1 MADKKVNY
9 DLDDLEI
16 DLFITGIWRQYG
28 YDFRQY
34 SRAHI
39 KRRILHYIGKMN
51 YQSVSMLQH
60 DVLHDP
66 EVFRN
71 LLPEFSIN
79 VTEMFRDPNFFN
91 FLREEVVPYL
101 KSFPRLKI
109 WHAGCSSGE
118 EVYSMAILLKEEGL
132 YDRSIIYA
140 TDFNDRI
147 LKKAEEG
154 IYPISAIKEY
164 TKNYFKAGGKAA
176 FSDYYTASYDSA
188 IIAKHLKENISFA
201 QHNLVID
208 GVFGEMDVV
217 ICRNVLIYFDR
228 DLQKKVIT
236 LFHDSLSPTGI
247 LCLGTKE
254 TLSYADEVDQY
265 ETLSEP
271 YRVYR
276 KKRRV

>member
-1 MADKKVNY
+1 MEEKEIKY
-9 DLDDLEI
+9 DLDDIEI
-16 DLFITGIWRQYG
+16 DLLVEGIWRQYG

-39 KRRILHYIGKMN
+39 KRRIMHYIGKSG
-51 YQSVSMLQH
+51 YESVSLLQH
-60 DVLHDP
+60 DVLHHP
-66 EVFRN
+66 QAFKA

-79 VTEMFRDPNFFN
+79 VTEMFRDPSFFV

-118 EVYSMAILLKEEGL
+118 EVYSMAILLKEVGL

-140 TDFNDRI
+140 TDFNENI
-147 LKKAEEG
+147 LKKAEDG
-154 IYPISAIKEY
+154 IYPVSAIKEY

-188 IIAKHLKENISFA
+188 IMAKQLKENISFA

-208 GVFGEMDVV
+208 GVFGEMDLI

-228 DLQKKVIT
+228 NLQKKVIS
-236 LFHDSLSPTGI
+236 LFHQSLSRTGI

-254 TLSYADEVDQY
+254 TLSYADEYEQY
-265 ETLSEP
+265 EILSEP

-276 KKRRV
+276 RLRRI